1 MKDFLRFLEP
11 VFKTKFVYLR
21 GFFIIFFQWLNL
33 VAHIFFIQ
41 HLTSA
46 LEKTDKILF
55 EKIIYFYIAYIIIYE
70 IFYNFSIK
78 YTWPL
83 FYNQTIRNVQ
93 ENYIQDFI
101 KLDNNKTESIWT
113 WKLIAI
119 MKWWIEMWWNLMDM
133 IFHRIPNILITVVFT
148 LFMLFSVKSIYVLI
162 FFILYIFFFIIAS
175 FFNKKVRNLR
185 KERSQNK
192 IIYTKNFVKVL
203 MSKYEI
209 LQTNKIENE
218 LKNLNYYQKN
228 AQEINQKMS
237 FDMSMI
243 YRIPQFWMDLLLLAI
258 FIFFWKEV
266 FDGNMTIA
274 TFVWI
279 TAMFVLMK
287 RAINESMDLYKN
299 FTKDFIEVKNLW
311 DLFDNTEKINL
322 NEDKKDFKY
331 KNGNI
336 EIKNLDFAY
345 ENSNKKIFENF
356 SLEIKWWKTTAFVW
370 ESGSGKTTLVKLIAS
385 YISSKNGKIIID
397 WQDLSEVSL
406 KSYYK
411 NIWYLTQEPSIF
423 DGTIYENLTYAVNYE
438 VSEKEIE
445 NAINMAKCEFIYDFE
460 EWIQTQIWEKWIKL
474 SGWQR
479 QRLAIAKILLKN
491 PKIILLDEP
500 TSALDSFSEEQI
512 TKAMENLFIWRTV
525 IIIAHRLQTVKNAD
539 EIIVFEK
546 WKILERWNHKELE
559 EKNWVYKKLL
569 ELQSGF

>member
-1 MKDFLRFLEP
+1 MKYFLRFLEP
-11 VFKTKFVYLR
+11 VFKTKFVYFR
-21 GFFIIFFQWLNL
+21 GFFIIFFQWLNF

-70 IFYNFSIK
+70 IFYNFSIR

-83 FYNQTIRNVQ
+83 IYEQTVKNIQ
-93 ENYIQDFI
+93 ENYIKDFI

-119 MKWWIEMWWNLMDM
+119 IKWWVEMWWYLIYI
-133 IFHRIPNILITVVFT
+133 IFYRIPNILITVIFT
-148 LFMLFSVKSIYVLI
+148 LFMLFSVKSVYVLI
-162 FFILYIFFFIIAS
+162 FFVLYIFFFIISS

-185 KERSQNK
+185 KEISQNK
-192 IIYTKNFVKVL
+192 IFYTKNFVKVL

-209 LQTNKIENE
+209 LQTDKIENE
-218 LKNLNYYQKN
+218 LKNLNYYQEK

-266 FDGNMTIA
+266 FNGNMTIA
-274 TFVWI
+274 TFVGI

-287 RAINESMDLYKN
+287 RSIDESMDLYKN
-299 FTKDFIEVKNLW
+299 FTKDFVEVKNLW
-311 DLFDNTEKINL
+311 DLFDKTEKINL
-322 NEDKKDFKY
+322 NEDKKNFEY
-331 KNGNI
+331 KNGDI

-356 SLEIKWWKTTAFVW
+356 SLKIKWWKTTAFVW

-385 YISSKNGKIIID
+385 YISTKNGKIIID
-397 WQDLSEVSL
+397 WQNLSEISL

-423 DGTIYENLTYAVNYE
+423 DGSIYENLTYAVDYE
-438 VSEKEIE
+438 VSEDDLK

-460 EWIQTQIWEKWIKL
+460 DWIQTQIWERWIKL

-512 TKAMENLFIWRTV
+512 TKAMENLFAWRTV

-546 WKILERWNHKELE
+546 WKVLEKWNHKELE

-569 ELQSGF
+569 ELQSWF